1 MEAGKFVERR
11 GLRLQDG
18 YATHMAE
25 LYALGSAIKSVA
37 GRRGIDINFATDSIV
52 ALDML
57 TERRGGIAHAIHKEL
72 KRIKDKVFDG
82 EAVVVFRPTQ
92 RNRRGGQ
99 NREEGQRKARGVSGR
114 ASPHH
119 GEDAQEGSDKGIH
132 GEVANRMGPRRDRKD
147 DTRRHQDSG
156 HKASRGYL
164 RRFHLS
170 ETTGECICS
179 TGSQDTAQYIIEE
192 EGSQGGLRRR
202 QEAIGGAFPFRVTRL
217 TKDEEVRNFNKFAE
231 ETKMEEETSRQAGG
245 VPKSINRR
253 SADRLRGLPA
263 AIMSSEGPY
272 GRRFS
277 PYPVPDSG
285 PCSGAKLCDDHF
297 RW

>member
-92 RNRRGGQ
+92 RNRRDGQ
-99 NREEGQRKARGVSGR
+99 DREEGQRKARGVSGR

-156 HKASRGYL
+156 HKASRLEPQSGM
-164 RRFHLS
+164 S
-170 ETTGECICS
+170 PD
-179 TGSQDTAQYIIEE
+179 GS
-192 EGSQGGLRRR
+192 R
-202 QEAIGGAFPFRVTRL
+202 PF
-217 TKDEEVRNFNKFAE
+217 
-231 ETKMEEETSRQAGG
+231 QG
-245 VPKSINRR
+245 VP
-253 SADRLRGLPA
+253 PA
-263 AIMSSEGPY
+263 
-272 GRRFS
+272 
-277 PYPVPDSG
+277 VP
-285 PCSGAKLCDDHF
+285 PI
-297 RW
+297 